1 MNLILFFTYGVSL
14 RMWDEKGLLDR
25 EVSLYQRLAKEGVK
39 ITFITYG
46 DEEDYAYR
54 QKIPEIDILPVYA
67 LTKKPATKI
76 CAFLHSLILPYILK
90 DKLKGADVIKTNQMS
105 GSWTAVISKFLYGKK
120 LIVRCGYE
128 WFRFTQKSNPSLF
141 RRGTVFAAEWLIY
154 RIADRIIL
162 TSEGDSDF
170 VSSRFKIKAGRISV
184 SPNFID
190 TELFMPADSDVK
202 KDRMLFIGRLTRQ
215 KNLFSLFDALKSS
228 AWTLDIVG
236 DGELKTALT
245 EYAERNNVKANFLGR
260 IANSRLSEVINQY
273 PLFILP
279 SYYEG
284 NPKVLLEAMSC
295 GRAVIGTDVEGI
307 REIIEDNG
315 NGILCETDSASIKGA
330 IEKAMQDE
338 DLRDRLGKKARLF
351 VEENCSIEAAVKREL
366 AILKAVMRD
375 V

>member
-39 ITFITYG
+39 TTFITYG

-76 CAFLHSLILPYILK
+76 CAFLHSLLLPYILK
-90 DKLKGADVIKTNQMS
+90 DKLKRADIFKTNQMS
-105 GSWTAVISKFLYGKK
+105 GSWTAVIGELLYGKK

-141 RRGTVFAAEWLIY
+141 RRWTVFVVEWLIY
-154 RIADRIIL
+154 RKADRIIL
-162 TSEGDSDF
+162 TSEGDRDF
-170 VSSRFKIKAGRISV
+170 VIARFKIPAGRINV

-190 TELFMPADSDVK
+190 TELFKPSDSDVK
-202 KDRMLFIGRLTRQ
+202 QDSMFFIGRLTRQ
-215 KNLFSLFDALKSS
+215 KNLFSLLDALKSS
-228 AWTLDIVG
+228 AWTLDIAG

-245 EYAERNNVKANFLGR
+245 EYAERNNVKVNFLGR

-273 PLFILP
+273 PLFVLP

-295 GRAVIGTDVEGI
+295 GRAVIGTNVEGI
-307 REIIEDNG
+307 REIIDNDG
-315 NGILCETDSASIKGA
+315 NGILCETDSGSMRSA
-330 IEKAMQDE
+330 IEKVMQDE
-338 DLRDRLGKKARLF
+338 DLRNRLGKKARLF

-366 AILKAVMRD
+366 AVYKELKL
-375 V
+375 